1 MNRKKNLPVSQ
12 KRGILKKEVIKL
24 TEVSMVRAIRKIK
37 RKTAKVIIK
46 HRKYYRSRL
55 TAAQD
60 KKRRKRM
67 TAFLLGLAAVLL
79 VTPWLLCLRHKFLE
93 SQLSQEDVSVHQT
106 LHTIA
111 NIVHRHHNGYP
122 EYCKKKGHLLVNYP
136 IVFTETFKSDLI
148 VFNTVARK
156 NNLTPAGIMTNIQ
169 REFASV
175 SEKAIQKEF
184 KKLTNGQLKTVDGKT
199 IRTEKEL
206 CQYIDANPK
215 EWINRHQPAI
225 KIMQEAVQSLQVED

>member
-1 MNRKKNLPVSQ
+1 LNRKKNLPVSQ
-12 KRGILKKEVIKL
+12 KRGILKKEAIKL

-156 NNLTPAGIMTNIQ
+156 NNLTPAGIMANIQ

-215 EWINRHQPAI
+215 EWINRHQSAI